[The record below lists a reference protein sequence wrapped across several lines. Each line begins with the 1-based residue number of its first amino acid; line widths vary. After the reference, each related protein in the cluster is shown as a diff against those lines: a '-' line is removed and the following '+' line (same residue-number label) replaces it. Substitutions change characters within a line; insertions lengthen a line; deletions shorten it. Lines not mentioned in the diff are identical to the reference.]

1 MRIFSDESFL
11 SHQTM
16 DQPNW
21 MDSIMSRSENH
32 SRRQFLT
39 SSAAVTLS
47 LGAGVFVGNSLFA
60 DPTQLA
66 SRVDNAPESHPLI
79 PALQMGT
86 AALKA
91 LDEVKDYTATFT
103 KREMIGQKLVDSKM
117 EMKFRHKPFSVYLKF
132 IKPVAGRE
140 VLYVEGQNDSKIKA
154 HDVGFAGLAGTLTLD
169 VDGSFAMA
177 DNRHPITMIGMQM
190 MVSEILEQWLKETK
204 MSDMTVNFYPKAR
217 IGTVSCKAIETS
229 HRKQVSG
236 AKHSMTRLYVESST
250 GLPIRVQQF
259 DFPSKNKK
267 KPVLVEDYLYSDV
280 KTNVDLKDS
289 DFSTSNSSYRF

>member
-1 MRIFSDESFL
+1 
-11 SHQTM
+11 
-16 DQPNW
+16 
-21 MDSIMSRSENH
+21 MSRAENY

-39 SSAAVTLS
+39 SSAAVAVS
-47 LGAGVFVGNSLFA
+47 LGAGVFVGDSLFA

-66 SRVDNAPESHPLI
+66 LRVDNAPESHPLI

-91 LDEVKDYTATFT
+91 LDKVEDYTATFT
-103 KREMIGQKLVDSKM
+103 KREMIGQKLVDSQM

-140 VLYVEGQNDSKIKA
+140 VLYVAGQNDSRIKA

-177 DNRHPITMIGMQM
+177 DNRHPITMIGMQK
-190 MVSEILEQWLKETK
+190 MVSLVLEQWLGETK
-204 MSDMTVNFYPKAR
+204 LSEQVTVNFYPKAR
-217 IGTVSCKAIETS
+217 IGKVSCKAIETS

-236 AKHSMTRLYVESST
+236 ATYSMTRLYVDSST
-250 GLPIRVQQF
+250 GLPIRIQQF
-259 DFPSKNKK
+259 DFPKKNKK
-267 KPVLVEDYLYSDV
+267 KPELVEDYLYSNV

-289 DFSTSNSSYRF
+289 DFSTSNSKYRF